1 MERILNICKNRL
13 LCPRSSTKK
22 LQEYFSELLE
32 CLPSNP
38 LRHKGVLCRSTAASR
53 MTDSFTH
60 APGLLEILQFPA
72 SNYLKLIDTDS
83 SYILLNSTF
92 LLEGD
97 HAIQPVVQDRSCTQ
111 RGKLEGLSIFKDI
124 HLKLSTVSNSDR

>member
-1 MERILNICKNRL
+1 
-13 LCPRSSTKK
+13 
-22 LQEYFSELLE
+22 
-32 CLPSNP
+32 
-38 LRHKGVLCRSTAASR
+38 